1 MNFFK
6 KLFSSNK
13 EETANE
19 TDSRIENGRRDISK
33 NTSNKEGE
41 VNAIYTEEYFAKRY
55 TENNL
60 NENSLL
66 DGSLKMIES
75 YFLDN
80 NIAPKIK
87 SQIEHPNNLDQTIS
101 EGNGFHMYCN
111 SFRFEDNAII
121 MFLAMATS
129 NFYVSQFDFKLYND
143 NEPEFPLRGMTLKY
157 NKDGAVL
164 SLYPYEYSLKVLNNE
179 TTFTELFDKIKN
191 HLESMPNVETVLKH
205 YTENLEGE

>member
-19 TDSRIENGRRDISK
+19 TNSHIDNEKIDITK
-33 NTSNKEGE
+33 NTSNKENE
-41 VNAIYTEEYFAKRY
+41 VKTIYTEEYFAKRY

-60 NENSLL
+60 NENSVL

-80 NIAPKIK
+80 NIEPKIK
-87 SQIEHPNNLDQTIS
+87 SPIEHPNTLDQTIS
-101 EGNGFHMYCN
+101 EGLGFHMYCN
-111 SFRFEDNAII
+111 SFQFEDNAII
-121 MFLAMATS
+121 MFLAMAMS
-129 NFYVSQFDFKLYND
+129 NFYVSQLEFKLYND

-157 NKDGAVL
+157 NKNGAVL

-179 TTFTELFDKIKN
+179 ATFTELFDKIKS
-191 HLESMPNVETVLKH
+191 HLESMPNVETVLKN
-205 YTENLEGE
+205 YTENLEE